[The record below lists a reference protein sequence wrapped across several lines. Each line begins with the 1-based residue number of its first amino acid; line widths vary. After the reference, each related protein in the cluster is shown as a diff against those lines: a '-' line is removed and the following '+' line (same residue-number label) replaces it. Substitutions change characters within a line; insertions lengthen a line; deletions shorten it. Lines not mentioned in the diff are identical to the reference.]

1 VIFLINIFVQYTG
14 GLSGLDSP
22 FGGGIGDSIGGN
34 VWGLSSITA
43 SGGGGGG
50 EGTSVSGSPNSA
62 QLQQQQQ
69 QHQNTNSSLLD
80 SLDAADLNL
89 GSMGLFGSTG
99 ALGGGTDGAGLLN
112 SPTPSSPST
121 AAGAWGVAPTFGEAA
136 APVCVCFLLHC
147 MTKYLIIFNMNLICV

>member
-1 VIFLINIFVQYTG
+1 M
-14 GLSGLDSP
+14 
-22 FGGGIGDSIGGN
+22 
-34 VWGLSSITA
+34 WGLSSITA

-50 EGTSVSGSPNSA
+50 EGTNVSGSPNSA

-99 ALGGGTDGAGLLN
+99 ALGGGTDGAGLLH